1 MKSLFNRRS
10 AAVILALALAACG
23 GKAMFDIKGVIVNDG
38 QTYDGLRYDGLVLVN
53 NGGSDL
59 SVPANA
65 TTFQFPNQIEYG
77 ATFSVTVKTQP
88 AHQTC
93 QIINGSDTAGRLAS
107 INMGLGCIVN
117 ASTIGGTI
125 TGLKADG
132 LVLVNGTGGGTSG
145 VLSKDLTTFTMPL
158 PVKYSVSY
166 GVTVLTQPTGQTC
179 TVQNG
184 TGVMG
189 DAAIT
194 NLVVNC
200 V

>member
-1 MKSLFNRRS
+1 MKSFFTRRS
-10 AAVILALALAACG
+10 AAVILALGLAACG
-23 GKAMFDIKGVIVNDG
+23 GKAMFDIKGVIDS

-59 SVPANA
+59 AVPANA
-65 TTFQFPNQIEYG
+65 TTFKFPNQIEYG
-77 ATFSVTVKTQP
+77 ATFNVTVKTQP
-88 AHQTC
+88 AHQAC

-107 INMGLGCIVN
+107 INMGLGCYVN
-117 ASTIGGTI
+117 AYTVGGTI

-132 LVLVNGTGGGTSG
+132 LVLINGTSG
-145 VLSKDLTTFTMPL
+145 GSTVALTKDTTTFIL
-158 PVKYSVSY
+158 APVKYSVSY

-189 DAAIT
+189 DAAVT
-194 NLVVNC
+194 NMVVNC

>member
-1 MKSLFNRRS
+1 MKSFFTRRS

-23 GKAMFDIKGVIVNDG
+23 GKAMFDIKGVIVTDL
-38 QTYDGLRYDGLVLVN
+38 TYDGLRYDGLVLVN

-65 TTFQFPNQIEYG
+65 TTFQFPSQIEYG

-88 AHQTC
+88 AHQQC
-93 QIINGSDTAGRLAS
+93 QIINGADTAGRLAS

-117 ASTIGGTI
+117 ANTVGGTI

-132 LVLVNGTGGGTSG
+132 LVLVNGTFGGTSAT
-145 VLSKDLTTFTMPL
+145 LTKDSTTFTVA
-158 PVKYSVSY
+158 PVKYGVSY
-166 GVTVLTQPTGQTC
+166 GVTVLTQPAGQTC

-184 TGVMG
+184 TGVMS
-189 DAAIT
+189 DAVIT

>member
-1 MKSLFNRRS
+1 MKSLFTRRS

-23 GKAMFDIKGVIVNDG
+23 GKAMFDIKGVIDSS
-38 QTYDGLRYDGLVLVN
+38 TYDGLRYPGLVLVN

-77 ATFSVTVKTQP
+77 ATFNVSVKTNP

-93 QIINGSDTAGRLAS
+93 QIINGADTAGRLAS